1 MVWKFNKGAFYRTS
15 RMLHAYLSAAAFLML
30 IFFAAS
36 GILLNHPDWFGA
48 DRKSHPIVLIEL
60 TETELAAILD
70 APDPVDP
77 LVSRLRQDATL
88 IGQLKGADFTEYE
101 AVLQFAGV
109 KGQTDVFLDYETRIA
124 EVEAQSANL
133 VSVIH
138 GLHRGKDAGGYWK
151 ALIDITAGTILVM
164 SLIGLILFFSLRF
177 RLATSLKIMVA
188 TLGVIA
194 GVFVFLTP

>member
-48 DRKSHPIVLIEL
+48 DRKPHPIVLVEL
-60 TETELAAILD
+60 TEAELAAILE

-77 LVSRLRQDATL
+77 LVPRLRQDAKL
-88 IGQLKGADFTEYE
+88 IGQLEDADFTEYE
-101 AVLQFAGV
+101 AVLKFAGV
-109 KGQTDVFLDYETRIA
+109 KGQTDVFLDYETRIV
-124 EVEAQSANL
+124 EVEAQSANI

-138 GLHRGKDAGGYWK
+138 GLHRGKDAGEYWK
-151 ALIDITAGTILVM
+151 ALIDITAGTVLVM
-164 SLIGLILFFSLRF
+164 SLVGLILFFSLRF
-177 RLATSLKIMVA
+177 RLATSLKIMAA
-188 TLGVIA
+188 TLGVIVS
-194 GVFVFLTP
+194 VFIFLTP